1 MFIFPVYL
9 LLVLLSHSPSAPEA
23 STTPFSLTLS
33 SSLSRFLL
41 SWLRSMAF
49 LQSSYSLYSPTV
61 LEGLANL
68 HLCPQTSCP
77 PPPSPLSAFVSEKI
91 AAIRSLPSLST
102 SALTTHCLLSPFLSF
117 FFCRYRAAPTAHGG
131 SQARG
136 LIGATFA
143 ALRHSNMGSKPHL
156 QPTPARG
163 SARS

>member
-1 MFIFPVYL
+1 MIECKLVQHLRRTVWKLLTKLNIELPNDPAIPLLGMFIFPVYL

-102 SALTTHCLLSPFLSF
+102 SALPLL
-117 FFCRYRAAPTAHGG
+117 
-131 SQARG
+131 
-136 LIGATFA
+136 
-143 ALRHSNMGSKPHL
+143 
-156 QPTPARG
+156 
-163 SARS
+163 